1 MSLLAARGRRHRINV
16 SANIF
21 AAVRRVPRCRRP
33 RMSAMF
39 ACPRCGAPNSPG
51 NLFSWNCG
59 LVLAGSVQPAAI
71 PAPYPPMW
79 PPAPRSTSNLTAVL
93 VVLVIVIL
101 VALAGVAAVFL
112 GRQIQVPSPSAA
124 RAVGVFVAR
133 SADGTNWTLT
143 ITSARTALSP
153 SAAKL
158 SIVTSLGASALAPTP
173 FVSLN
178 YISDKAAYFQ
188 SQPGGPVAVG
198 HRLLISTTA
207 HPMGCLYRVS
217 DSISGLPVA
226 AVQQSGP

>member
-1 MSLLAARGRRHRINV
+1 
-16 SANIF
+16 
-21 AAVRRVPRCRRP
+21 
-33 RMSAMF
+33 MSAMV

-51 NLFSWNCG
+51 NLFCSNCG
-59 LVLAGSVQPAAI
+59 IVLTGSVQPAAI

-112 GRQIQVPSPSAA
+112 GRQIQVPTTSPA

-143 ITSARTALSP
+143 ITSAPTALSP

-158 SIVTSLGASALAPTP
+158 SIVTSLGTSALAPTP

-198 HRLLISTTA
+198 DRLLISTTTY
-207 HPMGCLYRVS
+207 PMGYFYRIS
-217 DSISGLPVA
+217 DSISVLADGTL
-226 AVQQSGP
+226 Q